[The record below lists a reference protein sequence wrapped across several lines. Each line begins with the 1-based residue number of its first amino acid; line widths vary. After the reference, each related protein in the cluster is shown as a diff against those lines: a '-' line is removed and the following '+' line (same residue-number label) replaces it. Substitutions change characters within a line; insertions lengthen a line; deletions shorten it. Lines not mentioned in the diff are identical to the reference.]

1 MLSVGII
8 GIGTAGSQVA
18 ELATKNQIDAVV
30 INSSEN
36 DLSTI
41 SNNII
46 KFPLGDLRG
55 AGKNRTEAKK
65 FLKDAIKKILNEE
78 NFIEFMDDK
87 DVIFV
92 ISSTGGGTGSGI
104 LSFPCFR

>member
-1 MLSVGII
+1 MLNVGII
-8 GIGTAGSQVA
+8 GIGNAGSQVA
-18 ELATKNQIDAVV
+18 ATAIKQNIDAVV

-41 SNNII
+41 SNSII

-65 FLKDAIKKILNEE
+65 FLKETD
-78 NFIEFMDDK
+78 M
-87 DVIFV
+87 
-92 ISSTGGGTGSGI
+92 
-104 LSFPCFR
+104 